1 MILGV
6 DHLALSCAALE
17 PAIQQLTA
25 FGFRLDFAQPDL
37 PNHPGKKP
45 LLKDFQPTHG
55 IAYMRAPA
63 GVAIE
68 LVNHSAPLTAGRSP
82 YRVLATGPKAV
93 ADHGVTPE
101 DWDGLSAYP
110 TEWAA
115 LAVRW
120 WLTPSEEQGTR
131 VKAVSLPV
139 PDLAAATRF
148 WVDGLGASRR
158 AATGKG
164 AWVGYR
170 RPVAS
175 WSLEVFLQ
183 EGPSAGEKP
192 MLDDAGFPCV
202 ALLTNRMDD
211 DLEKATKAGGEV
223 ICPPYVVTVNGRPLT
238 VAMLRGPA
246 AEIVEFIQVK

>member
-6 DHLALSCAALE
+6 DHLALSCTALE

-25 FGFRLDFAQPDL
+25 FGFKLDFAQPDL

-45 LLKDFQPTHG
+45 LLKDYQPTHG

-68 LVNHSAPLTAGRSP
+68 LVNHSAPLDAGPSP
-82 YRVLATGPKAV
+82 YRVLATGPTAV
-93 ADHGVTPE
+93 AEQGVTPE

-110 TEWAA
+110 AEWAA

-131 VKAVSLPV
+131 VKAVRLPV

-148 WVDGLGASRR
+148 WVEGLGATTRPASGNR
-158 AATGKG
+158 

-170 RPVAS
+170 RPVPT
-175 WSLEVFLQ
+175 WSLDILLE
-183 EGPSAGEKP
+183 EEPAAGGKP

-202 ALLTNRMDD
+202 ALLTNRIEADI
-211 DLEKATKAGGEV
+211 ETATKAGGEV
-223 ICPPYVVTVNGRPLT
+223 VCPPYLVVVNGRLLT